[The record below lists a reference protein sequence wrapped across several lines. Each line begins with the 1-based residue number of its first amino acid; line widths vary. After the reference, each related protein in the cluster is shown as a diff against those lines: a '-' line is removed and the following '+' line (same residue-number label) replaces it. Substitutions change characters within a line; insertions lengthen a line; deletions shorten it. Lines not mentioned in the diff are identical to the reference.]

1 MNRMTIVHKLGEY
14 FQKKGKYMSIDEYN
28 RETDVPMRA
37 QIVKRVFNSWS
48 RMMTYVKNY
57 YPNIGVVVK
66 APVVKTAA
74 PKKVVKSTKKVKK
87 DVE

>member
-1 MNRMTIVHKLGEY
+1 MTIVHKLGEY

-28 RETDVPMRA
+28 KETDVPMRA

-48 RMMTYVKNY
+48 RMMTYVKSY

-66 APVVKTAA
+66 AA

>member
-1 MNRMTIVHKLGEY
+1 
-14 FQKKGKYMSIDEYN
+14 
-28 RETDVPMRA
+28 
-37 QIVKRVFNSWS
+37 
-48 RMMTYVKNY
+48 MMTYVKNY

-66 APVVKTAA
+66 AA